1 MIGPPMPRSLAI
13 LAARTASM
21 MMPARVGGVPD
32 LELVLEV
39 QRDVT
44 EGATLEAD
52 VGPLAVV
59 EPRRRSRTGRC
70 GRCGRRP
77 CRQRPV
83 RLEVTA
89 WVLEIF
95 LDSRRS
101 RSSMFLKSMLPPTLS
116 W

>member
-1 MIGPPMPRSLAI
+1 MPRSLAI

-21 MMPARVGGVPD
+21 MMPAEFGGSHTSSLYSRFSGTSPKAA
-32 LELVLEV
+32 L
-39 QRDVT
+39 Q
-44 EGATLEAD
+44 AD

-59 EPRRRSRTGRC
+59 EPRDVVGRADVDVLVLDLA
-70 GRCGRRP
+70 G
-77 CRQRPV
+77 QRAGQV
-83 RLEVTA
+83 GGDG
-89 WVLEIF
+89 WVLDTF